1 MVAAVYCKKK
11 NYILKAIFAK
21 KVFSFNQ
28 FAIMI
33 ALIIKQKVAFPNL
46 TEWPTPLRTAFCKNV
61 LLYHKVIE
69 IT

>member
-1 MVAAVYCKKK
+1 MVKSFSLINESLVNGFLTLNGMVAAVYCKKK

-46 TEWPTPLRTAFCKNV
+46 TE
-61 LLYHKVIE
+61 
-69 IT
+69 